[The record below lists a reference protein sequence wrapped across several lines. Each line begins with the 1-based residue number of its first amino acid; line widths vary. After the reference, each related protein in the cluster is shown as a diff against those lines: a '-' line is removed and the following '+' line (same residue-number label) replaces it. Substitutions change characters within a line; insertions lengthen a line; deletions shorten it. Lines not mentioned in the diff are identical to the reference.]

1 MTPPVFDARLRKGG
15 ALRRPRLR
23 YLPNGVNTPLGVHAT
38 TVGHA
43 PRVGQTKVAHGVLIV
58 FGGQN
63 A

>member
-1 MTPPVFDARLRKGG
+1 MRLRKGG